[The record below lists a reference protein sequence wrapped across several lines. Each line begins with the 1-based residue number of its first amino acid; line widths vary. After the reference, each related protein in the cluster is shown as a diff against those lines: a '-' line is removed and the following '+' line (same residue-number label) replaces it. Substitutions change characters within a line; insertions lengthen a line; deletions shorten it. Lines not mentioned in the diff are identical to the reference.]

1 MKCKV
6 KDCQRESVV
15 AFDPDA
21 PDRGGYCWPHACA
34 WADAVSEIKPVTLLH
49 ASNIMPP
56 ETEEDIDA
64 VIKANETM
72 MAAVNRAIG
81 RLM

>member
-1 MKCKV
+1 MKCNV
-6 KDCQRESVV
+6 EGCQSEPVV
-15 AFDPDA
+15 HFDPNDLSK
-21 PDRGGYCWPHACA
+21 GGYCWTHACS